1 MARTI
6 NEFKTMLSGG
16 GARANQFEVR
26 LSFPDSAGAVDP
38 TGFSSRFMV
47 KSAALPGQA
56 IDEIAVEYRGRTL
69 YVAGDRTFETW
80 TTTIINDEDFSVR
93 TDIER
98 WMNSINGM
106 RDNIGALGPV
116 GYMKD
121 LGVIQYSKNG
131 APIKA
136 YELINCWP
144 ISIGQID
151 LSWDTRSE
159 IETFDVT
166 WRYTD
171 FKGGGENS
179 QPLSA
184 VVAQLEDITQLV
196 RDAS

>member
-1 MARTI
+1 M
-6 NEFKTMLSGG
+6 
-16 GARANQFEVR
+16 
-26 LSFPDSAGAVDP
+26 
-38 TGFSSRFMV
+38 
-47 KSAALPGQA
+47 
-56 IDEIAVEYRGRTL
+56 AVEYRGRTL

-80 TTTIINDEDFSVR
+80 TTTIINDEDFQVR
-93 TDIER
+93 TDVER
-98 WMNSINGM
+98 WMNLINGM
-106 RDNIGALGPV
+106 RDNIGALGPIS
-116 GYMKD
+116 YMAD

-171 FKGGGENS
+171 FKGGGETARTLS
-179 QPLSA
+179 QEIA
-184 VVAQLEDITQLV
+184 RLEDIAGIIG
-196 RDAS
+196 DAS

>member
-6 NEFKTMLSGG
+6 TEFKAALAGG

-26 LSFPDSAGAVDP
+26 LNFPDGASATDKSGIQ
-38 TGFSSRFMV
+38 SRFMV

-56 IDEIAVEYRGRTL
+56 IDEVAVEYRGRTL

-80 TTTIINDEDFSVR
+80 TTTIINDEDFQVR
-93 TDIER
+93 TDVER
-98 WMNSINGM
+98 WMNLINGM
-106 RDNIGALGPV
+106 RDNIGALGPIS
-116 GYMKD
+116 YMAD

-144 ISIGQID
+144 TNIGQID

-184 VVAQLEDITQLV
+184 VVARLEDVTDLV

>member
-1 MARTI
+1 MANRI
-6 NEFKTMLSGG
+6 IDDFKSAFIGG

-26 LSFPDSAGAVDP
+26 LTFPEAAQSSSGDR
-38 TGFSSRFMV
+38 SRFLV

-56 IDEIAVEYRGRTL
+56 IDEVAVEFKGRTL

-80 TTTIINDEDFSVR
+80 TTTVINDESFNVR
-93 TDIER
+93 TDIEK
-98 WMNSINGM
+98 WLNLINSM
-106 RDNIGALGPV
+106 RDNV
-116 GYMKD
+116 GVLSPSLYMQD
-121 LGVIQYSKNG
+121 IGVIQYSKNG

-144 ISIGQID
+144 ISVGQID

-171 FKGGGENS
+171 FKGGGETARTLS
-179 QPLSA
+179 QEIA
-184 VVAQLEDITQLV
+184 RLEDIAGIIG
-196 RDAS
+196 DAS

>member
-1 MARTI
+1 MANRVI
-6 NEFKTMLSGG
+6 DDFKGALFGG

-26 LSFPDSAGAVDP
+26 LTFPEAAQSSSGDR
-38 TGFSSRFMV
+38 SRFLV

-56 IDEIAVEYRGRTL
+56 IDEVAVEFKGRTL

-80 TTTIINDEDFSVR
+80 TTTVINDESFNVR
-93 TDIER
+93 TDIEK
-98 WMNSINGM
+98 WLNLINSM
-106 RDNIGALGPV
+106 RDNV
-116 GYMKD
+116 GVLNPSSYMQNI
-121 LGVIQYSKNG
+121 GVIQYSKNG

-144 ISIGQID
+144 ISVGQID

-184 VVAQLEDITQLV
+184 IVARLEDITDLV